1 LQRLEQLP
9 KVEKFTDWPEP
20 LRLLGSHASSRPL
33 EQCEAAVESAR
44 MKGDRVAEAHAL
56 SELGHAYFMLPD
68 ASRAVDC
75 YLEAVAIARELGDRK
90 AEGEYLGC
98 LGNDLLAQREFE
110 QASRYCKDALGIAR
124 ERGDREN
131 EAN

>member
-1 LQRLEQLP
+1 MDGPQ
-9 KVEKFTDWPEP
+9 
-20 LRLLGSHASSRPL
+20 GSRRDLNAPSCS
-33 EQCEAAVESAR
+33 
-44 MKGDRVAEAHAL
+44 
-56 SELGHAYFMLPD
+56 
-68 ASRAVDC
+68 
-75 YLEAVAIARELGDRK
+75 DRK